1 MKSVSLISKLVVAGL
16 AFAVSG
22 AAMAAGGH
30 ALPYSYEADVS
41 NLPSVQRGAKAFMG
55 YCSGC
60 HSMKYLRYSRIGQDL
75 QIPEDMLKA
84 NLMFTS
90 EKVGDPIL
98 SSLSKAEG
106 AKWFGQAPPDL
117 TLETRAR
124 GEDWVYSYL
133 KSFYVDPARPLG
145 VNNLVLPGASMPHV
159 LWELQGW
166 QQKADHEPHA
176 AAPAAAEGAE
186 AAHGDEKNA
195 HGTQEGGHGHASP
208 FTLVQPGTLA
218 PRDYDKFVGD
228 IVNFMAYAAEPGR
241 SHRQALGV
249 KAIVYLL
256 ILLVFAYLLKKEY
269 WKDVH

>member
-1 MKSVSLISKLVVAGL
+1 MKFATISKLAFAGL
-16 AFAVSG
+16 VLAVTGS
-22 AAMAAGGH
+22 ANASSGH
-30 ALPYSYEADVS
+30 ALPYSYVADVD
-41 NLPSVQRGAKAFMG
+41 NLPSVQRGAKLFMN

-60 HSMKYLRYSRIGQDL
+60 HSMKYMRYGRIGEDL
-75 QIPEDMLKA
+75 QIPEEMLKA

-90 EKVGDPIL
+90 EKLGDVIQASMP
-98 SSLSKAEG
+98 KEHA
-106 AKWFGQAPPDL
+106 AQWFGQAPPDL

-166 QQKADHEPHA
+166 QGK
-176 AAPAAAEGAE
+176 AAPPKEGEHA
-186 AAHGDEKNA
+186 
-195 HGTQEGGHGHASP
+195 QSGHGKHSP
-208 FTLVQPGTLA
+208 FTTVEPGKLSS
-218 PRDYDKFVGD
+218 DEYDKLVGD

-241 SHRQALGV
+241 TARQSLGV

-256 ILLVFAYLLKKEY
+256 ILLAFAYLLKKEY
-269 WKDVH
+269 WRDVH

>member
-1 MKSVSLISKLVVAGL
+1 MKFANTMSKLAVA
-16 AFAVSG
+16 AFALVVGG
-22 AAMAAGGH
+22 AANAAGGH
-30 ALPYSYEADVS
+30 ALPYSYVADVD
-41 NLPSVQRGAKAFMG
+41 NLPSVQRGAKLFMS

-60 HSMKYLRYSRIGQDL
+60 HSMKYLRYGRMGQDL
-75 QIPEDMLKA
+75 EIPEDMLKA

-90 EKVGDPIL
+90 DKPGDVIL
-98 SSLSKAEG
+98 ASMPKDQA

-166 QQKADHEPHA
+166 QAKA
-176 AAPAAAEGAE
+176 AAPEDGAH
-186 AAHGDEKNA
+186 AG
-195 HGTQEGGHGHASP
+195 GGHGKHSP
-208 FTLVQPGTLA
+208 FTNVEEGALSS
-218 PRDYDKFVGD
+218 DEYDKLVGD

-241 SHRQALGV
+241 SARESLGV
-249 KAIVYLL
+249 KAIAYLL
-256 ILLVFAYLLKKEY
+256 VLLAFAYLLKKEY
-269 WKDVH
+269 WRDVH